1 MNQQLRVS
9 TTISALAL
17 LCASGAQCV
26 ANGTSVYHRYVIS
39 APDPDLNSVF
49 GRTTVMNDQY
59 LVVADADESVDGRR
73 HGAVRIYERDT
84 GAFVRFISPFSV
96 FSRANFGAS
105 MAISGD
111 LLIIGAPLEQNQ
123 FERRGSVY
131 IYNIHT
137 GQFIEE
143 IIPADSGL
151 YSYVGR
157 SLDVDGNTLAIGADH
172 EMNDNGSEGAVY
184 LYDLTTFEQ
193 IRKIEAPAGTEY
205 IFGKDVAIENG
216 LVAIG
221 AHRYNDEQGAVYLHD
236 AQTGELVHLLTETD
250 THQFGISVDM
260 EDGLLAVGSYAF
272 EGGLSAAAV
281 YDTATFERLNVF
293 SPANEDLATYFSEYL
308 EIEGGLLFVSARGA
322 DVPSYDFGAMFAYDL
337 LTAQLTHQFIPE
349 STNSNEEFGYGF
361 SVYENYL
368 AVGSNDFQVND
379 EGRATVFRLPDPACL
394 ADLNCD
400 ARLDFFDVSQFL
412 LEFVSNQPRADFN
425 NDGAWDFFDASIFLT
440 SYLNGC
446 P

>member
-1 MNQQLRVS
+1 MMRFTADLSMKIACV
-9 TTISALAL
+9 LAAATGH
-17 LCASGAQCV
+17 CDAD
-26 ANGTSVYHRYVIS
+26 GTDVHHRYFIS

-59 LVVADADESVDGRR
+59 LVIADADEEVNGRR
-73 HGAVRIYERDT
+73 HGAVRVYDRDT
-84 GAFVRFISPFSV
+84 GSLIRFISPFNV
-96 FSRANFGAS
+96 QSRANFGAS
-105 MAISGD
+105 MVIAGD

-131 IYNIHT
+131 IYNIHS

-143 IIPADSGL
+143 IIPVDSGL

-157 SLDVDGNTLAIGADH
+157 SLDVDGDILAIGADH

-193 IRKIEAPAGTEY
+193 IRKIEAPPGTEY
-205 IFGKDVAIENG
+205 IFGNDVAIENG

-221 AHRYNDEQGAVYLHD
+221 APRYSDELGAVYLYD
-236 AQTGELVHLLTETD
+236 AQSGDLVHLFTEAETY
-250 THQFGISVDM
+250 QYGISLDM
-260 EDGLLAVGSYAF
+260 DGGFLAVGSYAF

-281 YDTATFERLNVF
+281 YDTSTLERVSIA
-293 SPANEDLATYFSEYL
+293 SPANEDLATFFSAFL

-322 DVPSYDFGAMFAYDL
+322 DVPSNNHGAMFAYDL
-337 LTAQLTHQFIPE
+337 FTGQLRHQFIPAT
-349 STNSNEEFGYGF
+349 TNSHEEFGYGL
-361 SVYENYL
+361 SVYQNYL
-368 AVGSNDFQVND
+368 AVGSNDWAGNA
-379 EGRATVFRLPDPACL
+379 EGRATVFRLPDPACI

-400 ARLDFFDVSQFL
+400 ARLDFFDVSEFL
-412 LEFVSNQPRADFN
+412 LGFVSNQTRVDFN
-425 NDGAWDFFDASIFLT
+425 NDGMWDFFDVSLFLT
-440 SYLNGC
+440 AYLGGC